1 MAFPDNVQ
9 SVAYARRDAM
19 VSEFLAYSVSFPCGG
34 VGGCCNVRMRSRPLN
49 AQQKNMGVSAA
60 AAAAASLQ

>member
-1 MAFPDNVQ
+1 
-9 SVAYARRDAM
+9 M